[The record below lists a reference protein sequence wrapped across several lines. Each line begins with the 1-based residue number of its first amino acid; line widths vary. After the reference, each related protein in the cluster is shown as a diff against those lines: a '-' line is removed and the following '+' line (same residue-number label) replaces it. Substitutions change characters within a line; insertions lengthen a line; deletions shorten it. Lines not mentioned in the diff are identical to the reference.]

1 MPTTDEMLQDIQ
13 NEDAMERKL
22 LSAEDLWEEMQAI
35 LNRNGKLVDGA
46 HTAYAILRVAE
57 SIDRLAAAA
66 ERCPNAKFCLSDSV
80 KCEELGL
87 LIKTQSKQI
96 RELKH
101 GLAESQK
108 AMSGYIASQARER

>member
-66 ERCPNAKFCLSDSV
+66 ERCPNAKFCLSDSA
-80 KCEELGL
+80 ELAL
-87 LIKTQSKQI
+87 QI

-101 GLAESQK
+101 GLAEAQK